1 MEQEISFDIAL
12 QEILPYCNF
21 NALPAD
27 VATNFKAKYAEMLIS
42 LGNKPKCT
50 INWTNMSAKAI
61 PEMIQILQICKF
73 LDDLSLDNK
82 KWLAFGVSVK
92 EFFRPSLSLL
102 KNVLFSD
109 NDFNK
114 LCPFF
119 ANENLKNEVLN
130 TIRLKVNLMKAH
142 FKLRLDDKKDLFD
155 ARIAKENAEKIAAL
169 PEPLKVFCDL
179 PKNKVQ
185 VHRCLFQK
193 TVTNTLSED
202 VIYKYSVVM
211 VAIVIYINTFGEA
224 VPKIYSTTF
233 NVPTEQMEESIL
245 KKLFEQ
251 ERTSWAKE
259 IRNVNLAELLKMP
272 IPKEFNAVF
281 KSEDL

>member
-169 PEPLKVFCDL
+169 PEPLRVFCDL
-179 PKNKVQ
+179 PKDKVQ
-185 VHRCLFQK
+185 LHRCLFQK
-193 TVTNTLSED
+193 TMDEVLSGGMSD
-202 VIYKYSVVM
+202 KYSVVM
-211 VAIVIYINTFGEA
+211 VAIVIYIDTFGEA
-224 VPKIYSTTF
+224 VPKIYSIKF
-233 NVPTEQMEESIL
+233 DVPTQQMEEPTL
-245 KKLFEQ
+245 KELFGKQ
-251 ERTSWAKE
+251 ITCWAEK
-259 IRNVNLAELLKMP
+259 IPNVNLAELLKMP
-272 IPKEFNAVF
+272 IPKEFNTVF
-281 KSEDL
+281 KSECL